1 MTLHLPGAAALIER
15 LKEPK
20 QRLALCFCAAWCD
33 ACKAYKP
40 KLEALASQHPDIC
53 FIWIDIEDHPD
64 LLGDEDVENFPT
76 IGIVEGGVVRF
87 MGTLLPHIEHLERLL
102 EAMHAPGKAQ
112 ACDLP
117 DDLLR
122 LLTHA

>member
-1 MTLHLPGAAALIER
+1 M
-15 LKEPK
+15 
-20 QRLALCFCAAWCD
+20 
-33 ACKAYKP
+33 
-40 KLEALASQHPDIC
+40 LASQHPDIC
-53 FIWIDIEDHPD
+53 FVWIDIEDHPD